1 VKNSDLAENNISMDE
16 IIEKKKFKNF
26 GKDPK
31 VNTSFL
37 KDEDKI
43 IEDEIRRKGERNKVR
58 FRGLRK

>member
-1 VKNSDLAENNISMDE
+1 MDE